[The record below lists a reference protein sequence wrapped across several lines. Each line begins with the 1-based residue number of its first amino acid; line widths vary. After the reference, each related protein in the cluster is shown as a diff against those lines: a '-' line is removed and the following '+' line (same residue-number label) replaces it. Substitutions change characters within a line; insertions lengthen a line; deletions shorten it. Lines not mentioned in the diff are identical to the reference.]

1 MESAQAVA
9 SAAWRR
15 RVDAHRLD
23 VALLARAAQTRGLLL
38 AVVQACAQQRAC
50 MACPVTVTGT
60 LPRPDVVRDA
70 GTLLK
75 WCTFSAVSI
84 ATR

>member
-15 RVDAHRLD
+15 RVDARRLD

-38 AVVQACAQQRAC
+38 AVVQARAQQRAC
-50 MACPVTVTGT
+50 MACPVTVT
-60 LPRPDVVRDA
+60 LPRPDFVRDA

-75 WCTFSAVSI
+75 WCTF
-84 ATR
+84 